1 MSAMNLAVTLSSAS
15 VDITPISANQTGLW
29 TTSSVFALIF
39 YILMAIALW
48 RIFQKAGLPGIL
60 GIIPIV
66 NLFFLVKI
74 AGMSMWLGL
83 LYLIPIVGFVFSIV
97 VAFKLGSAFG
107 KGGGFSFFLLWL
119 FSFVGYLILGFGSSR
134 YVEPARV

>member
-1 MSAMNLAVTLSSAS
+1 MHLATALTAASAQV
-15 VDITPISANQTGLW
+15 TPISADQTGVW
-29 TTSSVFALIF
+29 TTSSVFGLIF
-39 YILMAIALW
+39 YILTAVALW

-83 LYLIPIVGFVFSIV
+83 LYLIPIVGFVFGII
-97 VAFKLGSAFG
+97 VAFKLGSAFH
-107 KGGGFSFFLLWL
+107 KGGVFSFFVLWL
-119 FSFVGYLILGFGSSR
+119 FAFIGYLILGFGSSK
-134 YVEPARV
+134 YTEPVRA

>member
-1 MSAMNLAVTLSSAS
+1 MNLAVTLPSAS

-83 LYLIPIVGFVFSIV
+83 LYLIPIVGFVFGIV